1 VPSLPVGGYQLRV
14 EARGFKTHITANVV
28 LTPGSTVRADVK
40 LEIGTAQQ
48 SVEVTAAAQVLQTEN
63 ARVATEVSSTLVN
76 SLPVQ
81 VNGSSRSPFD
91 LAATTGEVNGAGT
104 FRIGGGNDTVGITLD
119 GSSWQAIRSVTTPE
133 MAARPP

>member
-1 VPSLPVGGYQLRV
+1 V
-14 EARGFKTHITANVV
+14 
-28 LTPGSTVRADVK
+28 DVK

-81 VNGSSRSPFD
+81 VNGNSRSPFD

-119 GSSWQAIRSVTTPE
+119 GSSLPR
-133 MAARPP
+133 ARPAPALISMTPGTSYG